1 MGIRRQRSSN
11 ELFLLDDHRALGG
24 FYGRPLNFN
33 EWKVMYSSTR
43 MSVHANKPLHRSAW
57 PNIIQDCKI
66 HSWHNITKLG
76 PPQTTTRRAHIGMR
90 CRTCLYGLIRT
101 FSPSTIIKHQ
111 SLLRFLIATSSYA
124 SRFWTQS
131 PRRWTPVVLWKVQKI
146 SLFSVCRN
154 VVQPQKCWPVSTG
167 LVDIE

>member
-1 MGIRRQRSSN
+1 MGIRRQHNSN

-33 EWKVMYSSTR
+33 EWKVMYSSTG
-43 MSVHANKPLHRSAW
+43 MSVHANKSLHITAW
-57 PNIIQDCKI
+57 PNITRGCKI

-76 PPQTTTRRAHIGMR
+76 PLQTTRRARIGMR
-90 CRTCLYGLIRT
+90 CRTCLYALIRT
-101 FSPSTIIKHQ
+101 FSPSTLIKHQ
-111 SLLRFLIATSSYA
+111 SLLKFLIATSSYT

-131 PRRWTPVVLWKVQKI
+131 PRCWTPVMLLKVQNI

-154 VVQPQKCWPVSTG
+154 MVQPHKCWPVSTG
-167 LVDIE
+167 LDNIE

>member
-1 MGIRRQRSSN
+1 MGIRRQHNSN

-33 EWKVMYSSTR
+33 EWKVMYASTG
-43 MSVHANKPLHRSAW
+43 MSVHTNKSLRITAW
-57 PNIIQDCKI
+57 PNIIQDCKS

-76 PPQTTTRRAHIGMR
+76 PLQTTTRAHIGMR
-90 CRTCLYGLIRT
+90 CRTCLYALIRA

-111 SLLRFLIATSSYA
+111 SLLKFLTATSSYTT
-124 SRFWTQS
+124 RFWTQS
-131 PRRWTPVVLWKVQKI
+131 PRRWTPVVLLKVQKI

-154 VVQPQKCWPVSTG
+154 MVQLQKCWPVSTG
-167 LVDIE
+167 LDNIE